1 MEWRARVKVNHYALM
16 RTVRLVPD
24 ESGRVTG

>member
-1 MEWRARVKVNHYALM
+1 MEWRARVKVNHYAPM
-16 RTVRLVPD
+16 RTVGLVPD